1 MFGEDK
7 ILRQLFCGPLPLL
20 ELFILLMTFIRSIY
34 IRYNINRYSYLLQY
48 DPQVREI
55 VIQTL
60 DKTWEDTVLCFIH
73 DTINN
78 ARVCNV

>member
-1 MFGEDK
+1 MFHFLCLWCMFGEDK

-48 DPQVREI
+48 DPQVPY
-55 VIQTL
+55 
-60 DKTWEDTVLCFIH
+60 
-73 DTINN
+73 
-78 ARVCNV
+78 